1 MSKMVELVLDTL
13 LHFFNEPERNAQLIR
28 VIIQAANTLL
38 GVEDPIMFLGLVLEY
53 FRSHS
58 IELVHLYI

>member
-13 LHFFNEPERNAQLIR
+13 LHFLDEPERNVQLIR
-28 VIIQAANTLL
+28 VTIQAANTLL
-38 GVEDPIMFLGLVLEY
+38 GVEDPIMFLGRVLEY
-53 FRSHS
+53 LRSHS